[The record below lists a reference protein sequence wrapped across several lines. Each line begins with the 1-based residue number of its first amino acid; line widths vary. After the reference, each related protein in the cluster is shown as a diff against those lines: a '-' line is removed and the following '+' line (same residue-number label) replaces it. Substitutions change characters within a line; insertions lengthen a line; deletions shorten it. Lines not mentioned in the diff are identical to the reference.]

1 MSTASLVAN
10 AYAAAARA
18 ANTGDHTR
26 MPLRDHGA
34 GLDDSTSTGFGAMLE
49 NTLANTMAAGRASE
63 HKAQAL
69 VAGKAD
75 LVDVVTAVAETEVA
89 IESLVS
95 IRDKVIQAYQ
105 EIMQM
110 PI

>member
-1 MSTASLVAN
+1 MPIASVAAN
-10 AYAAAARA
+10 AYASVAKSLSGGGAPRLLRE
-18 ANTGDHTR
+18 ANGTPGDSGSFAT
-26 MPLRDHGA
+26 
-34 GLDDSTSTGFGAMLE
+34 MLQ
-49 NTLANTMAAGRASE
+49 TALSDTVATGRAGE
-63 HKAQAL
+63 AKAQAL

-89 IESLVS
+89 VESLVS

>member
-1 MSTASLVAN
+1 MSTASLAAN
-10 AYAAAARA
+10 AYASVARNLSGGAAPRV
-18 ANTGDHTR
+18 
-26 MPLRDHGA
+26 LRDVQATPGA
-34 GLDDSTSTGFGAMLE
+34 GGSFANMLQSALTD
-49 NTLANTMAAGRASE
+49 TLATSRAGEA
-63 HKAQAL
+63 KAQAL
-69 VAGKAD
+69 IAGKAD

-89 IESLVS
+89 VESLVS